1 MNSARIA
8 NIFGVAG
15 VALGAIEVTK
25 RALFQRL
32 TGLEGR
38 DRTVLS
44 MGFRELATGVG
55 LLAQLPPGPWMW
67 ARAAGD
73 LYDAAVFAGSS
84 SNLNPKKANA
94 RVMVAFS
101 IGAFA
106 IDLCGALYVT
116 RKAGKKTRASRSVT
130 YPIGR
135 EIDSSLR

>member
-1 MNSARIA
+1 
-8 NIFGVAG
+8 
-15 VALGAIEVTK
+15 
-25 RALFQRL
+25 
-32 TGLEGR
+32 
-38 DRTVLS
+38 
-44 MGFRELATGVG
+44 
-55 LLAQLPPGPWMW
+55 MW

-116 RKAGKKTRASRSVT
+116 RKAGTKTRASRSVT

-135 EIDSSLR
+135 EIDLSPR